1 MYLGTLR
8 VLFFLNLLM
17 KDAALRDFPRLSKK
31 LLEKWTPVTEN
42 LVARGLCNDDLYYL
56 LEVNK

>member
-1 MYLGTLR
+1 MP
-8 VLFFLNLLM
+8 FFPNLLI